1 MILRPLRFVA
11 LAAGL
16 SAAVSACASVFGF
29 EEGGDLPDGGLDA
42 GFHANADSTATLF
55 GTDAGDEGD
64 AQASPP
70 VSCGAAAVCVPQ
82 APGGWQ
88 GPYAIIESAGV
99 SPLPALLN
107 CPTTG
112 YSQEVYTGTGA
123 PIAPPAACTCA
134 CASPGG
140 GACAPPTLNYLMKN
154 GGCSPCAAA
163 VQLDGG
169 CTPVN
174 YPGGQCSMA
183 SIGGGTVAASGACAP
198 DASVVVPP
206 AQWGA
211 EARLCSVPG
220 APVVG
225 SCAAGQV
232 CAPAAGLSVKK
243 DTYCVAINS
252 VSQCPSAYYAV
263 ARQYYT
269 GDLDT
274 RGCTPCSCGPATG
287 SACGNSAVYTYSDV
301 GCTSAHGT
309 MPAPVACSSLA
320 GASAVSFNGGAP
332 TGGSCAP
339 DGGQPNGSFA
349 PTNPYTICCN
359 Q

>member
-11 LAAGL
+11 VAAGL

-123 PIAPPAACTCA
+123 PIAPAATCTCA
-134 CASPGG
+134 CGAPGG
-140 GACAPPTLNYLMKN
+140 GACAPPTLNYVTKSP
-154 GGCSPCAAA
+154 GCSPCAAA
-163 VQLDGG
+163 VPMDGG

-183 SIGGGTVAASGACAP
+183 SIGGIKGKRGKY
-198 DASVVVPP
+198 
-206 AQWGA
+206 Q
-211 EARLCSVPG
+211 
-220 APVVG
+220 
-225 SCAAGQV
+225 
-232 CAPAAGLSVKK
+232 GL
-243 DTYCVAINS
+243 T
-252 VSQCPSAYYAV
+252 
-263 ARQYYT
+263 
-269 GDLDT
+269 
-274 RGCTPCSCGPATG
+274 
-287 SACGNSAVYTYSDV
+287 
-301 GCTSAHGT
+301 TS
-309 MPAPVACSSLA
+309 
-320 GASAVSFNGGAP
+320 P
-332 TGGSCAP
+332 T
-339 DGGQPNGSFA
+339 QRN
-349 PTNPYTICCN
+349 
-359 Q
+359 